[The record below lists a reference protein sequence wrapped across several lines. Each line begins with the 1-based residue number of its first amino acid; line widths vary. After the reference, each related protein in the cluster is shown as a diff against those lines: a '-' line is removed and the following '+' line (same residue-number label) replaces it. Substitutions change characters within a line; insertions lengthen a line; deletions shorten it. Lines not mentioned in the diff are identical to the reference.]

1 MRAMMRDLTPLVEPL
16 SLDEA
21 YLDLSGTERLHGQSP
36 AKIDGGAGE
45 AHRDRNRH
53 HRLHRLSA
61 ATSSSPSWRPNS
73 TSRAA
78 SP

>member
-1 MRAMMRDLTPLVEPL
+1 MMENLTPLVEPL

-21 YLDLSGTERLHGQSP
+21 FMDLAGMEALHRASP
-36 AKIDGGAGE
+36 ATT
-45 AHRDRNRH
+45 
-53 HRLHRLSA
+53 L
-61 ATSSSPSWRPNS
+61 SSSPRSPRTW